1 MELKTIFE
9 KALRYENYRKEVD
22 ALVAEGKTTGAV
34 QTPEL
39 LEYTKL
45 NIQRMNRLDKTVALD
60 EQTLIQ
66 LSQLDRNY
74 KWLLVGDAWCGDCA
88 QIIPIINKMSEA
100 DGSHIDFRIISR
112 DAVPGLIETLNENK
126 SRSIPKL
133 VMMDA
138 DTYETL
144 HIWGARPLAAH
155 EILLHYKANQN
166 VMSKEDFEKQLHLWY
181 AKDRGQ
187 NIMREVT
194 ALI

>member
-1 MELKTIFE
+1 
-9 KALRYENYRKEVD
+9 
-22 ALVAEGKTTGAV
+22 
-34 QTPEL
+34 
-39 LEYTKL
+39 
-45 NIQRMNRLDKTVALD
+45 
-60 EQTLIQ
+60 
-66 LSQLDRNY
+66 
-74 KWLLVGDAWCGDCA
+74 
-88 QIIPIINKMSEA
+88 
-100 DGSHIDFRIISR
+100 
-112 DAVPGLIETLNENK
+112 
-126 SRSIPKL
+126 
-133 VMMDA
+133 MMDA

>member
-66 LSQLDRNY
+66 LSQLDHNY